1 MKITRYYVRGV
12 GVGLIIAW
20 VTSAVAY
27 WKTGTSTNVTLIELI
42 ELEFI
47 LSIIFLIISIFMKD
61 IVKNDK
67 K

>member
-1 MKITRYYVRGV
+1 MKLTRYYIRGI

-20 VTSAVAY
+20 VTSALAY
-27 WKTGTSTNVTLIELI
+27 WKTGTPRGGILIELI

-61 IVKNDK
+61 KTK
-67 K
+67 

>member
-1 MKITRYYVRGV
+1 MKNMKLSRYYIRGV

-27 WKTGTSTNVTLIELI
+27 WKTGTSTEVSMELI

-61 IVKNDK
+61 KTK
-67 K
+67 